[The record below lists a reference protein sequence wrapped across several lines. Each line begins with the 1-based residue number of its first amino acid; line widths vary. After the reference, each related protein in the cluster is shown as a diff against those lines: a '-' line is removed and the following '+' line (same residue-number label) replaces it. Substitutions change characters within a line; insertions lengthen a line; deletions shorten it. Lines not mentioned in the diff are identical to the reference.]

1 MQKKGNPGKTTPAAE
16 IRTIAEKDEKMSE
29 IKEDIIEQVN
39 KLKEKGTENPTVD
52 SFSPK
57 HHGRGQNV

>member
-1 MQKKGNPGKTTPAAE
+1 
-16 IRTIAEKDEKMSE
+16 MSE

-52 SFSPK
+52 SFLQK
-57 HHGRGQNV
+57 TTEGDRTCDNNVYTFQKSISA